1 MITETYRG
9 IWVVAF
15 RELLHFVSDRTRIIS
30 SLMFPLMFLVVF
42 GAGFSRIVGGL
53 AGGVNFIHF
62 IYPGIVA
69 MTVLTSS
76 LLSGTSVV
84 VDREHGF
91 LKEVLVAPL
100 SRVGVIVGKA
110 LGGSLTSLL
119 QGLIML
125 AIAPI
130 IGLSITPLLVV
141 KLLPTLLILSLA
153 LSGLGI
159 LMATRMHSQ
168 QGFQFLLQLIV
179 FPLMFLAGVFFPVD
193 GVPVWLQ
200 IVAKVNPL
208 TYGVDAIRQIF
219 LAPQITNAAAD
230 ISGGGE
236 LVSTGITL
244 SGHRMGVGEDI
255 MVIGLIGFVLLLA
268 GVWSFS
274 RTEV

>member
-15 RELLHFVSDRTRIIS
+15 RELLHFISDRTRIIS

-42 GAGFSRIVGGL
+42 GAGCSRIVGGL
-53 AGGVNFIHF
+53 AGGVDFIHF
-62 IYPGIVA
+62 IYPGILA

-100 SRVGVIVGKA
+100 SRVGVILGKA

-119 QGLIML
+119 QGMIML
-125 AIAPI
+125 VIAPI

-168 QGFQFLLQLIV
+168 QGFQFLMQLIV

-219 LAPQITNAAAD
+219 LAPQITNAAAE
-230 ISGGGE
+230 ISGGE
-236 LVSTGITL
+236 VVSTGITL
-244 SGHRMGVGEDI
+244 SGHRMGVVEDI

-274 RTEV
+274 RTEA

>member
-1 MITETYRG
+1 VITETYRG

-15 RELLHFVSDRTRIIS
+15 RELLHFISDRTRIIS

-53 AGGVNFIHF
+53 AGGVDFIHF
-62 IYPGIVA
+62 IYPGILA

-168 QGFQFLLQLIV
+168 QGFQFLMQLIV

-219 LAPQITNAAAD
+219 LAPQITNAAAE
-230 ISGGGE
+230 ISGGE
-236 LVSTGITL
+236 VVSTGITL
-244 SGHRMGVGEDI
+244 SGHRMGLVEDI

-274 RTEV
+274 STEA

>member
-15 RELLHFVSDRTRIIS
+15 RELLHFISDRTRIIS

-53 AGGVNFIHF
+53 AGGVDFIHF
-62 IYPGIVA
+62 IYPGILA

-100 SRVGVIVGKA
+100 SRVGVILGKA

-119 QGLIML
+119 QGMIML
-125 AIAPI
+125 VIAPI

-168 QGFQFLLQLIV
+168 QGFQFLMQLIV

-219 LAPQITNAAAD
+219 LAPQITNAAAEV
-230 ISGGGE
+230 SGGE
-236 LVSTGITL
+236 VVSTGITL
-244 SGHRMGVGEDI
+244 SGHRMGVVEDI

-274 RTEV
+274 RTEA